1 MARPSPYRYVAF
13 TFLGVVAL
21 AAYYPLTHPLSPS
34 DYVLGA
40 TATPTPQMVSCE
52 SGFSEDFNSSSLNTN
67 EWSPEL
73 DATGKSAVVAGD
85 HLTVTADGTVTTSR
99 VFSRNVFHG
108 DFVAEVDIPSVV
120 QNAGDTGKARFKAQ
134 TADSAYGVVAER
146 DSTGA
151 LITYPVGGSQKS
163 VTVGTAPNVRFQ
175 IVRTGKDFKVYYKT
189 TGTYTL
195 LGYFPGETDGDVRFE
210 LDAGTTNTIA
220 SFDNFSLRCLT
231 NPAATAPRSEAKI
244 PSGSTIPSKAEGVEG
259 QSHRTLVTTP
269 SPTPSPETPTVNEL
283 KSLGSPIPSPAP
295 VENHGTTPTNP
306 MARFFLWL
314 ASLFEK

>member
-1 MARPSPYRYVAF
+1 MVRHSSYPYRYVAL

-40 TATPTPQMVSCE
+40 TATPTPQTVGCT

-73 DATGKSAVVAGD
+73 DAAGKSAMVAGD
-85 HLTVTADGTVTTSR
+85 HLTVTADGTVTASR
-99 VFSRNVFHG
+99 VFSRNAYHG
-108 DFVAEVDIPSVV
+108 DFMAEVDIPSVV
-120 QNAGDTGKARFKAQ
+120 QNAGVTGKAQFKAV
-134 TADSAYGVVAER
+134 TTDGAYGVVAER

-151 LITYPVGGSQKS
+151 LITYPVSGSEKS

-189 TGTYTL
+189 TDTYTL
-195 LGYFPGETDGDVRFE
+195 LGNFPGETDGDIRFE

-220 SFDNFSLRCLT
+220 AFDNFSLRCLS

-244 PSGSTIPSKAEGVEG
+244 PSEVEG
-259 QSHRTLVTTP
+259 QSHRTLTTTP
-269 SPTPSPETPTVNEL
+269 PPTSSPETPTVNEL
-283 KSLGSPIPSPAP
+283 KSLGSPIPSLAP

>member
-1 MARPSPYRYVAF
+1 MARRSPSPYRYVAF

-40 TATPTPQMVSCE
+40 TATPTPQTVGCA

-73 DATGKSAVVAGD
+73 DATGKSAAVAGD

-108 DFVAEVDIPSVV
+108 DFVAEVDIPSVI
-120 QNAGDTGKARFKAQ
+120 QNAGDTGKAEFKAQ
-134 TADSAYGVVAER
+134 TADGAYGVVAER
-146 DSTGA
+146 DSTVA
-151 LITYPVGGSQKS
+151 LITYPVGGSEKS

-195 LGYFPGETDGDVRFE
+195 LGNFPGETDGDVRFE
-210 LDAGTTNTIA
+210 LDAGATNTIA

-231 NPAATAPRSEAKI
+231 TPATTAKTVSGPAT
-244 PSGSTIPSKAEGVEG
+244 SKP
-259 QSHRTLVTTP
+259 TPLPTTSASDGRGP
-269 SPTPSPETPTVNEL
+269 TPTASPTTPTVNEL
-283 KSLGSPIPSPAP
+283 KSLGSPIPSPSP
-295 VENHGTTPTNP
+295 TPTP
-306 MARFFLWL
+306 IAHTSTLHRFFTWL
-314 ASLFEK
+314 ASLF

>member
-13 TFLGVVAL
+13 TLLGAVAL
-21 AAYYPLTHPLSPS
+21 AAYYPLTHPRSPH

-40 TATPTPQMVSCE
+40 TATPTPQTVGCA

-73 DATGKSAVVAGD
+73 DATGKSAAVAGG

-120 QNAGDTGKARFKAQ
+120 QNAGDTGKAQFKAV

-151 LITYPVGGSQKS
+151 LITYPVGGSEKS

-195 LGYFPGETDGDVRFE
+195 LGNFPGETDGDVRFE

-244 PSGSTIPSKAEGVEG
+244 PSKAEGVEG
-259 QSHRTLVTTP
+259 QSHRTLTTTP